1 MLVYIALWRS
11 ATEFNPSYY
20 KKVEL
25 YEELERNLKSVP
37 KKYFKKFVDE
47 LAMLTLFSTD
57 PLLPYC

>member
-1 MLVYIALWRS
+1 MVD
-11 ATEFNPSYY
+11 Y

-25 YEELERNLKSVP
+25 YEELERNLKSLP
-37 KKYFKKFVDE
+37 KRYFKKIVDE